1 MKRTLPYLMM
11 AVGAALALFSILAD
25 ALGFGKGGIQA
36 AQIFLM
42 EVGAAAILFG
52 LIIITWQKNKGA
64 DNSFIWTDLRDK
76 IDDLPSLFWVIIGI
90 LPPFIPFLV
99 FPMFFQSDLR
109 IHYPEGYLPKLI
121 PIGNDLKLA
130 LDAARMWLETHQ
142 ITQFVFTPTG
152 LLFYSPML
160 LMDYARAYQAITL
173 VTLSSYLILSM
184 IAILISDRKNHS
196 IIAFIAAISIFSYG
210 VQFELERGQ
219 SHTIT
224 LMLCLLSV
232 YIFHKHPRF
241 RMFAYLLFC
250 ISVQLKF
257 YPAIF
262 VLLFVD
268 DWRDW
273 KGNLI
278 RFGALG
284 LANFLAFFLLGFSYF
299 SSFYD
304 HMLLSV
310 QEGEASPAN
319 HSIHSFALVLQWYGM
334 GLFDGSALDWI
345 KNHGGMIENALY
357 AYFLVCFSII
367 LVRAYTKNSHEI
379 SPNLL
384 LACVIAGLTLPSVNH
399 DYTLPL
405 LTIPLAIAISS
416 WAKGNYPWSK
426 PIAIVLLVISAFFY
440 SLTLFPPAYKPIY
453 FQNSLP
459 MILVILTIATI
470 QSLAEKAQPSSKAGV
485 TKAEAIIK

>member
-1 MKRTLPYLMM
+1 MM
-11 AVGAALALFSILAD
+11 AAGAALALFSLLAD
-25 ALGFGKGGIQA
+25 VLGLGEGGIQA

-42 EVGAAAILFG
+42 EVGAAIILLG
-52 LIIITWQKNKGA
+52 LFIINWQNDKEA
-64 DNSFIWTDLRDK
+64 DNNFIWTSLRDK
-76 IDDLPSLFWVIIGI
+76 IYNLPSLFWVTVGI

-109 IHYPEGYLPKLI
+109 VHCPEGYLPKLI
-121 PIGNDLKLA
+121 PIGNDLRLA
-130 LDAARMWLETHQ
+130 LDAARTWLETHQ
-142 ITQFVFTPTG
+142 VTQFVFTPTG

-173 VTLSSYLILSM
+173 VTLFSYLILSI
-184 IAILISDRKNHS
+184 IAILISNKKDHS
-196 IIAFIAAISIFSYG
+196 IIAFIIAISIFAYG
-210 VQFELERGQ
+210 MQFELERGQ

-224 LMLCLLSV
+224 LMLCFLSV

-284 LANFLAFFLLGFSYF
+284 LANFLAFLLFGFSYF
-299 SSFYD
+299 SSFYN
-304 HMLLSV
+304 HMLLSM

-405 LTIPLAIAISS
+405 LTIPFAISIS
-416 WAKGNYPWSK
+416 AWSKGIYAWSK
-426 PIAIVLLVISAFFY
+426 PITIVLLVISSFSY

-453 FQNSLP
+453 LQNSLP
-459 MILVILTIATI
+459 MILVILTIATV
-470 QSLAEKAQPSSKAGV
+470 QSLAEKTQPSSK
-485 TKAEAIIK
+485 TTP